1 MASPEEL
8 IDALHALGAI
18 RAPSRAERARI
29 ERQSASRELLR
40 LECAHHL
47 ARAVEM
53 QVLMAAGAAADAIEE
68 PTAED
73 STRVLMAGWELFS
86 GAGADQDDARVG
98 LLAALAGRLNDAI
111 MLMVAR
117 WRRGEGD
124 ELLSPLVMPALVLGG
139 ALATLLRAAAEESG
153 GGDDPRRELAQ
164 VVEQMRSTAEILE
177 SMIPPEHRSTD
188 KGAGR
193 STPID
198 PDSH

>member
-1 MASPEEL
+1 
-8 IDALHALGAI
+8 
-18 RAPSRAERARI
+18 
-29 ERQSASRELLR
+29 
-40 LECAHHL
+40 
-47 ARAVEM
+47 
-53 QVLMAAGAAADAIEE
+53 
-68 PTAED
+68 
-73 STRVLMAGWELFS
+73 
-86 GAGADQDDARVG
+86 

-153 GGDDPRRELAQ
+153 GGDDPRRALGQ

-188 KGAGR
+188 KGAG
-193 STPID
+193 PI
-198 PDSH
+198 H

>member
-1 MASPEEL
+1 MAAPEEL

-47 ARAVEM
+47 AGAVEM

-73 STRVLMAGWELFS
+73 STRVLMAGWELVS
-86 GAGADQDDARVG
+86 GVSADQDDARVG

-111 MLMVAR
+111 MLMVVR
-117 WRRGEGD
+117 WRRGEGA
-124 ELLSPLVMPALVLGG
+124 ELLSPLVDA
-139 ALATLLRAAAEESG
+139 
-153 GGDDPRRELAQ
+153 
-164 VVEQMRSTAEILE
+164 
-177 SMIPPEHRSTD
+177 
-188 KGAGR
+188 GAGAR
-193 STPID
+193 RLTP
-198 PDSH
+198 